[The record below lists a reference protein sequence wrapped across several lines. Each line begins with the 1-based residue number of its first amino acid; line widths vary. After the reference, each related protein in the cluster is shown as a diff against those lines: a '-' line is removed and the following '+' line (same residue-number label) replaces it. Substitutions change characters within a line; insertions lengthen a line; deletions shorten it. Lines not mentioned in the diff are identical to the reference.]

1 MYNLIVAVVRN
12 SLDLLTKYLVS
23 AVIRTDESTT
33 RILNLRGFF
42 YLYLAIVLHTIA
54 EHLNGWLGS
63 KHRTS
68 IHPDAK
74 CDRTWFRYR

>member
-42 YLYLAIVLHTIA
+42 ICT
-54 EHLNGWLGS
+54 
-63 KHRTS
+63 
-68 IHPDAK
+68 
-74 CDRTWFRYR
+74 

>member
-1 MYNLIVAVVRN
+1 MVFCDFLIYNLIVAVVRN

-42 YLYLAIVLHTIA
+42 ICAYLFKNV
-54 EHLNGWLGS
+54 N
-63 KHRTS
+63 
-68 IHPDAK
+68 
-74 CDRTWFRYR
+74 